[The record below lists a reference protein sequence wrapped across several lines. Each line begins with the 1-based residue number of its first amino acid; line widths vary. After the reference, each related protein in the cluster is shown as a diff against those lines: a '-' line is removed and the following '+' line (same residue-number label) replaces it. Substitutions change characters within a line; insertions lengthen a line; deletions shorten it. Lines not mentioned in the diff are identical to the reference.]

1 MTAAHYDLVVIG
13 SGPAGQKGAVAAAKR
28 GRRVA
33 IVDRRAMAG
42 GSSLHRGTIPSKTLR
57 EAIIYLTGIRQRSF
71 YGVDYRER
79 DHIDMRDLTARVR
92 PVLERETAVVRA
104 QLERN
109 GIALIDGLA
118 RFIDP
123 CRLEVET
130 ENGTKQLSAEHI
142 LIACGTR
149 PANSPGVPI
158 DGRRVFD
165 SDQILQ
171 LERIPRELVIVG
183 AGVIGLEYAS
193 MMAALGIRVTLVEQ
207 RKTVLDFVDQE
218 ILGALMYHLRSM
230 GVTFRLGEEV
240 VAVECSD
247 STPVTTRLASGKV
260 IRSDALLHAVGRRG
274 NADSLS
280 IEAAG
285 LVTDS
290 RGRIAVNECF
300 QTAVSHIYAAGD
312 VVGFPA
318 LAATSMEQGRL
329 ACEHFMGGA
338 SRFSPELMP
347 YGIYTIPEIS
357 MVGRTEEELTAAA
370 IPYEIGVS
378 RFRELAKGQM
388 VGDEIGMLKLLFD
401 PVSLRLLGVHVIGES
416 AAEIAHVGQAVL
428 SLGGTMEYFRDTVFN
443 YPTFAEAYKVA
454 ALNGLNRVGSG
465 FGVPE
470 RSVKLAAD

>member
-1 MTAAHYDLVVIG
+1 VAAAHYDLVVIG

-33 IVDRRAMAG
+33 MIDRRSMAG

-57 EAIIYLTGIRQRSF
+57 EAIIYLTGIRQRAF

-79 DHIDMRDLTARVR
+79 SHIDVRDLTARVGT
-92 PVLERETAVVRA
+92 VLERETAVVRA
-104 QLERN
+104 QLARN
-109 GIALIDGLA
+109 GIILIDGLA
-118 RFIDP
+118 RFLDA
-123 CRLEVET
+123 RNLEVET
-130 ENGTKQLSAEHI
+130 ENGMRQMSADHI

-149 PANSPGVPI
+149 PANSDTVPI

-165 SDQILQ
+165 SDQVLQ
-171 LERIPRELVIVG
+171 LERIPRDLVIVG
-183 AGVIGLEYAS
+183 GGVIGLEYAS
-193 MMAALGIRVTLVEQ
+193 MMAALGIRVTLVEL
-207 RKTVLDFVDQE
+207 KKSVLDFVDQE
-218 ILGALMYHLRSM
+218 ILGALMYHLRSS

-240 VAVECSD
+240 VAVECTD
-247 STPVTTRLASGKV
+247 GTPVTTRLASGKV
-260 IRSDALLHAVGRRG
+260 IRSDALLYAVGRRG
-274 NADSLS
+274 NADSLCL
-280 IEAAG
+280 EAAG
-285 LVTDS
+285 LAADS
-290 RGRIAVNECF
+290 RGRIEVNACF
-300 QTAVSHIYAAGD
+300 QTAVPHIYAAGD

-357 MVGRTEEELTAAA
+357 MVGRTEEDLTASA
-370 IPYEIGVS
+370 IPYEVGVS

-388 VGDEIGMLKLLFD
+388 VGEEIGMLKLLFD
-401 PVSLRLLGVHVIGES
+401 PASLRLLGVHVIGES

-428 SLGGTMEYFRDTVFN
+428 TLGGTLEYFRDTVFN

-454 ALNGLNRVGSG
+454 ALNGLNKVSAL
-465 FGVPE
+465 
-470 RSVKLAAD
+470 SS